1 MENHDKWMRLALG
14 QARRGGQLNEVPV
27 GAVVV
32 QGERLVGIGFN
43 RPISGQDPTAHAE
56 IEALRDAA
64 RTLGNYRLVDC
75 DLYVTLE
82 PCGMCVGA
90 IVHARVRRVIFG
102 ALEPKSGACCS
113 QQQGFEH
120 PWLNHRVEV
129 IGGVLAQPAGEI
141 LSNFFKRRRQEAK
154 Q

>member
-113 QQQGFEH
+113 RQQGFEH

-129 IGGVLAQPAGEI
+129 IGGVLAQPAGEM

>member
-32 QGERLVGIGFN
+32 QGERLVGVGFN
-43 RPISGQDPTAHAE
+43 RPISGQDPPRMPRSKRCAMPQEH
-56 IEALRDAA
+56 
-64 RTLGNYRLVDC
+64 LGNYRLVDC

-90 IVHARVRRVIFG
+90 IVHARVRRVIYG
-102 ALEPKSGACCS
+102 ALEPKVAPAAVSNRA
-113 QQQGFEH
+113 
-120 PWLNHRVEV
+120 LNIH
-129 IGGVLAQPAGEI
+129 G
-141 LSNFFKRRRQEAK
+141 
-154 Q
+154 

>member
-14 QARRGGQLNEVPV
+14 QARRGGELNEVPV

-32 QGERLVGIGFN
+32 QGERLVGVGFN

-90 IVHARVRRVIFG
+90 IVHARIRRVIYG
-102 ALEPKSGACCS
+102 ALEPKSGASCS

-120 PWLNHRVEV
+120 PWLNHRVQV
-129 IGGVLAQPAGEI
+129 IGGVLAQPAGEM

>member
-14 QARRGGQLNEVPV
+14 QARRGDQLNEVPV

-32 QGERLVGIGFN
+32 QAGRIVGAGFN
-43 RPISGQDPTAHAE
+43 RPISGKDPTAHAE

-64 RTLGNYRLVDC
+64 KNLGNYRLVDC

-90 IVHARVRRVIFG
+90 IVHARIRRVIYG

-113 QQQGFEH
+113 QQKGFEN

-129 IGGVLAQPAGEI
+129 IGGVLAKPAGEM
-141 LSNFFKRRRQEAK
+141 LSSFFKRRRQEAK